1 MPRLGTKELLN
12 AKIPLPPLAIQRRI
26 AAKLDRLCDIVAK
39 RKNQLSQL
47 NQLVKSR
54 FVEMFGSPC
63 EIFSRW
69 QTTKLGEIAFVT
81 KLAGFEYSKYIKYK
95 NHGDIIMIRGL
106 NCKKT
111 HLVLDDIYW
120 IDQEISD
127 LLPRSKLS
135 KGDLVFTYVGT
146 VGEVAVVDK
155 DNTYHLAPNVAKIE
169 LNDKQANTPY
179 FYAHL
184 LMYLREFVL
193 KFAATT
199 TQSALSME
207 RIRKIP
213 LPMPSSSLQREFAAF
228 VEKVDKLAAAVK
240 RGLEAAERLYRQQM
254 QEFFGEAATKTTKT
268 TETTKTTKTAN
279 AGGFSLS
286 GLSTPSQGLNSP
298 VGHCAKG
305 GNANG

>member
-1 MPRLGTKELLN
+1 MALRTGVCMPNIKKSVISEFEITYHKSFPEQ
-12 AKIPLPPLAIQRRI
+12 KRI
-26 AAKLDRLCDIVAK
+26 AATLDRICELKKNAETRLAKLDL
-39 RKNQLSQL
+39 
-47 NQLVKSR
+47 LVKSR
-54 FVEMFGSPC
+54 FVEMFGTPNN
-63 EIFSRW
+63 IFSKW
-69 QTTKLGEIAFVT
+69 KAAKLGEIAFVT

-95 NHGDIIMIRGL
+95 DHGDVIMIRGL

-120 IDQEISD
+120 IDQETSD
-127 LLPRSKLS
+127 LLPRSKLA

-169 LNDKQANTPY
+169 LNDKNDNNPY

-184 LMYLREFVL
+184 LMYLREYVL

-213 LPMPSSSLQREFAAF
+213 LPMPSSALQREFAAF
-228 VEKVDKLAAAVK
+228 VTKVDKLKESAK
-240 RGLEAAERLYRQQM
+240 RSAEQMDVLYRSKL
-254 QEFFGEAATKTTKT
+254 QEYFG
-268 TETTKTTKTAN
+268 
-279 AGGFSLS
+279 
-286 GLSTPSQGLNSP
+286 
-298 VGHCAKG
+298 
-305 GNANG
+305 